1 MFQTVIPAILQL
13 YQKSYIYVLKQVAG
27 IAQLAGLVQST
38 ARVARE
44 VMVEVTVEVT
54 YQNVISLFVKSEK
67 PI

>member
-1 MFQTVIPAILQL
+1 M
-13 YQKSYIYVLKQVAG
+13 SG

-54 YQNVISLFVKSEK
+54 YQNVISLFVKYFKKERKGKSPCIGSENLFIK
-67 PI
+67 TIVCPF

>member
-1 MFQTVIPAILQL
+1 M
-13 YQKSYIYVLKQVAG
+13 AG

-54 YQNVISLFVKSEK
+54 YQNVISLFVKYEK